1 MGFLIHKIWQI
12 LKRFSRALRW
22 AQTFY
27 LWGVSI
33 STNLCTLT
41 YLINSLLWLDCYVSF
56 DDTHECFT
64 LVTNVLGIGNKRKQ
78 LIALTCFFMIYFINF
93 VLLCYN
99 FIYLWGV
106 LCGWRITNVGESQKV
121 TIEELWSN
129 SSFEEVL
136 IWSELKSW
144 HREYFLR
151 RFWRSVSLVAS

>member
-1 MGFLIHKIWQI
+1 MFLLMI
-12 LKRFSRALRW
+12 LIKVLSMCLEHSASPG
-22 AQTFY
+22 TM
-27 LWGVSI
+27 
-33 STNLCTLT
+33 
-41 YLINSLLWLDCYVSF
+41 
-56 DDTHECFT
+56 
-64 LVTNVLGIGNKRKQ
+64 LGIGNKPNQ
-78 LIALTCFFMIYFINF
+78 FIALICFFMIYINF
-93 VLLCYN
+93 VLHPYLGIAYLILCNTTYNVLLCYN